1 MKYITYFGNNKFCI
15 EKYLPDD
22 FTIDLSFTTY
32 PFTKIPEPASN
43 CLIIVE
49 AGSFTNI
56 DFDWLRTLKSNSP
69 SNPIIIVSDQLNEF
83 VMQQGIRSRVRD
95 YVLLPD
101 EHEYL
106 TRLIKELFNFHY
118 GSRNGREFSM
128 ISSPKNKNL
137 LHRECIPKTQA
148 AIIHI
153 QHNYHQRIL
162 VQELAELCRMNTHY
176 FARKFR
182 EEHGNTIREFIKQY
196 RINAA
201 MELLSTTKLTIEN
214 IAFNVGFETVSLFNR
229 LFKQINGVSPS
240 IYRQTRK
247 DILSI

>member
-1 MKYITYFGNNKFCI
+1 MKYITYFGNNKFDI
-15 EKYLPDD
+15 EQYMPENY
-22 FTIDLSFTTY
+22 TIDLSLTTY

-49 AGSFTNI
+49 SGSFTNI
-56 DFDWLRTLKSNSP
+56 DFDWLRTLKTNSP

-83 VMQQGIRSRVRD
+83 VMQQGIRCRIRD
-95 YVLLPD
+95 FVVLPD

-106 TRLIKELFNFHY
+106 TKLIDELLNFHY

-128 ISSPKNKNL
+128 ITPPENEHI
-137 LHRECIPKTQA
+137 LHRECVQKTQA
-148 AIIHI
+148 AIRHI
-153 QHNYHQRIL
+153 QNNYHQKIR
-162 VQELAELCRMNTHY
+162 VHELAELCRMNTNY

-182 EEHGNTIREFIKQY
+182 EEHGSTIREFLKRY
-196 RINAA
+196 RIGAA
-201 MELLSTTKLTIEN
+201 MQLLTRTKLTIEN

-240 IYRQTRK
+240 IYRQSK
-247 DILSI
+247 KEPYLI